1 MQRHIKKLQ
10 ENRCIQT
17 VSYVDIG
24 FFYVLFYV
32 SKDRGLGVHHLS
44 IRAGDVRALNSNVIF
59 PKKKHDI
66 HNISRST
73 CCVCAKI
80 SLSYLIYVCLQTPF
94 CSVCKPN
101 SPSLTPF

>member
-32 SKDRGLGVHHLS
+32 SKDRGLGVHHFS

-66 HNISRST
+66 HKYRE
-73 CCVCAKI
+73 VLVVFVLKFP
-80 SLSYLIYVCLQTPF
+80 YLI
-94 CSVCKPN
+94 
-101 SPSLTPF
+101 